1 MPAKKKGRFYTL
13 TEDIRHPIRR
23 WGYIFM
29 LPGILYFLL
38 FLVYPIV
45 RTGWLSLTVWRGFGA
60 PPRFIGLENYRMILF
75 DDTVFHK
82 SLWNT
87 FYYVALV
94 LPLAIFIPLVL
105 SLIFDRPFPLKDF
118 FRTVYFLPSVTSM
131 VAIAMMWTW
140 AYEPLFGFF
149 NGFLKAVGAKPMSF
163 LKDAKQAMPSVAV
176 MGVWAV
182 IGYNMII
189 CRAGLT
195 AIPDEYYQ
203 AATIDGANWFQ
214 RITRITLPLLM
225 PTMTFLIVTGM
236 INNLQVFTQIFV
248 MTHGGPGDATRT
260 LAYHLYETGFGFN
273 WFGKAS
279 AMAVILFGM
288 IMVITFIQLKLLK
301 PRY

>member
-1 MPAKKKGRFYTL
+1 MPAKRGLFYTL

-23 WGYIFM
+23 WGYVFM
-29 LPGILYFLL
+29 LPGILYFVL
-38 FLVYPIV
+38 FLAFPIV
-45 RTGWLSLTVWRGFGA
+45 RTLWLSFTVWRGFGS
-60 PPRFIGLENYRMILF
+60 PPKFIGLENYRMILVEDQGF
-75 DDTVFHK
+75 RT

-87 FYYVALV
+87 FYYVLMV
-94 LPLAIFIPLVL
+94 VPMSIFLPLVL
-105 SLIFDRPFPLKDF
+105 SLIFEDRFPLKNF
-118 FRTVYFLPSVTSM
+118 FRTIYFLPSITSM

-140 AYEPLFGFF
+140 AYEPLFGIF
-149 NGFLKAVGAKPMSF
+149 NGFLKAVGAKPLSF
-163 LKDAKQAMPSVAV
+163 LKDSVQAMPSVAV

-214 RITRITLPLLM
+214 RVTRITLPLLK
-225 PTMTFLIVTGM
+225 PTLTFLIVTGM

-260 LAYHLYETGFGFN
+260 LAYHLYETGFSFN

-279 AMAVILFGM
+279 AMAVVLFIM
-288 IMVITFIQLKLLK
+288 IMIITVIQLKILK
-301 PRY
+301 RRY